1 MIEKLVLY
9 SRDQCPL
16 CEKAKL
22 VLEEIKEETGV
33 AYEVIDIYNND
44 ELLNLYG
51 IMIPVVKWQGE
62 VIQYGQ
68 INKSKL
74 CKCIKK

>member
-1 MIEKLVLY
+1 MLY
-9 SRDQCPL
+9 SRNQCPL

-22 VLEEIKEETGV
+22 VLEEIEIELGV
-33 AYEVIDIYNND
+33 PYEVVDINSND
-44 ELLNLYG
+44 ELLYLYG

-68 INKSKL
+68 INKDKL